1 MEKTV
6 CKTSF
11 WTLLKAQLNN
21 LNTEEFIQK
30 ISGSFSD
37 DYILIDVRSPEEFA
51 TGSFSSAQNIN
62 YSSGDLWER
71 LEILDKQKDIYIV
84 CRSGRRSMRVCTLL
98 RNGGFDKE
106 KIFNL
111 DGGLNAYQKYYDFD
125 FKRIEEKPG
134 RVKGY
139 PDV

>member
-11 WTLLKAQLNN
+11 WSLLKAQLNN
-21 LNTEEFIQK
+21 LNPEEFAEK
-30 ISGSFSD
+30 LSCAEKSGLL
-37 DYILIDVRSPEEFA
+37 LIDVRSPEEFSH
-51 TGSFSSAQNIN
+51 GSFSGAHNIN

-71 LEILDKQKDIYIV
+71 LEILDKEKDIYVI

-98 RNGGFDKE
+98 RNGGFDEK

-111 DGGLNAYQKYYDFD
+111 DGGLNVFQKYYDFD
-125 FKRIEEKPG
+125 LNKL
-134 RVKGY
+134 
-139 PDV
+139 